1 MKKRLAK
8 KVYKRIYTTLNPN
21 NESTKGLKDAI
32 IWWMEFNNITIKEW
46 MFKINKT
53 KRFCMWLKKLKTQML
68 YK

>member
-32 IWWMEFNNITIKEW
+32 I
-46 MFKINKT
+46 
-53 KRFCMWLKKLKTQML
+53 
-68 YK
+68 